1 MAFLIDDMVI
11 WLAQKLKE
19 AAEAE
24 MLDESAV
31 RESLLNL
38 QLRLEMGEIDEE
50 YYMKKEDALLKRLE
64 EIRRYRD
71 KN

>member
-38 QLRLEMGEIDEE
+38 QMRLEMGEIDEE

>member
-1 MAFLIDDMVI
+1 MTFLIDDMVI

-19 AAEAE
+19 AAEVE

-38 QLRLEMGEIDEE
+38 QMRLEMGEIDEE
-50 YYMKKEDALLKRLE
+50 CYMKKEDALLKRLE
-64 EIRRYRD
+64 EIRRYRE

>member
-1 MAFLIDDMVI
+1 MTFLIDDMVI

-24 MLDESAV
+24 MFDDSAL
-31 RESLLNL
+31 RESLLDL
-38 QLRLEMGEIDEE
+38 QMRLEMGEIDEQ

-64 EIRRYRD
+64 EIRRH
-71 KN
+71 KENN

>member
-31 RESLLNL
+31 RESLLDL
-38 QLRLEMGEIDEE
+38 QMRLEMGEIGEE
-50 YYMKKEDALLKRLE
+50 YYMKKEDAMLKRLE
-64 EIRRYRD
+64 EIRRYRE

>member
-1 MAFLIDDMVI
+1 MAFLIDDMVV

-38 QLRLEMGEIDEE
+38 QMRLEMGEIDEE

-64 EIRRYRD
+64 EIRRYLD